1 MVVALSGVPAFP
13 GARSQGAR
21 VMAAKCQAIA
31 RSGSRCNSPVLP
43 ASQWCWV
50 HDPAAADRR
59 REASKKGGK
68 ARATKARALAA
79 IPDAMTSDE
88 LAGWLSLLFKNV
100 VAGRVEPR
108 IGTAAA
114 TIARVLMDV
123 REATEL
129 EQRLAELESR
139 AGLADRRFG

>member
-1 MVVALSGVPAFP
+1 MVVVLRCLPAVP
-13 GARSQGAR
+13 GARFRDARLMDGKCSATNKSGA
-21 VMAAKCQAIA
+21 AC
-31 RSGSRCNSPVLP
+31 S
-43 ASQWCWV
+43 
-50 HDPAAADRR
+50 AAAWRDGLCRWHHPDLEAKRAEGRR
-59 REASKKGGK
+59 KGGK

-88 LAGWLSLLFKNV
+88 LAGWLSLLFKHV

-108 IGTAAA
+108 VGTAAA

-123 REATEL
+123 REATTL

-139 AGLADRRFG
+139 VGVVDTRWRA